1 MPWAWRS
8 RRRARIAPRAESR
21 RVPDSLSTPSDSSP
35 AVDTLTAARGL
46 GLRAR
51 LLLMVLVALTPPTI
65 IAVFFDVRAS
75 GSYRVALLALSLA
88 LSLGLAYAVGS
99 MIVTAV
105 ESLTADA
112 HALAAGVSGHR
123 STIRSSDEIGL
134 LALALNQM
142 ADTVE
147 RRNAALADN
156 ERRYRFLFE
165 SNPLPMWAWD
175 AETTNILAVNEAA
188 IEKYGYD
195 RDTFLF
201 KRIVDLLDPEELPR
215 FSDAR
220 LPFSEARQNAG
231 TWMHRTAVGQRIEM
245 EVITTSS
252 RRLGRASWLS
262 VGIDVTA
269 RREAERALSR
279 SEEQLRQSQK
289 MEAIGTFAGGISH
302 DFSNLLTGMLGYCDL
317 LLMQLPADSVVR
329 EAVGEVRALAVR
341 GTELSRQILA
351 MSRRRMLQPTTL
363 DPNEVVRGLDRLL
376 RRVIGENIE
385 VAIELDSDV
394 GTLHA
399 DAAQLEQTL
408 LNLVSNARDAMPQG
422 GRLTV
427 TTAVLDAS
435 EIRRL
440 RLDKQQEWMAIRVRD
455 EGMGMSE
462 EVRQHIFEPF
472 FTTKPKGKGSGLG
485 LALASNVMDQLG
497 GEIRVDSAPGEG
509 TTMHL
514 LLPRRAGTVAVASV
528 LDEPPEQL
536 DGQETVLLSEDEAA
550 VRAVAVAAL
559 ERRGYRVLAAADGEG
574 ALALSHAFPGPI
586 DLLVTD
592 VVMPGMNGRE
602 LADRLTQSRPGVQ
615 VLYVSGYTED
625 SELLAGLTAETR
637 SLLPKPFTSLDLARR
652 VRAALDGARE
662 SRRAPTG

>member
-8 RRRARIAPRAESR
+8 RRRARIAPRAESC

-75 GSYRVALLALSLA
+75 GSYRIALLALSLA

-215 FSDAR
+215 FSGAR
-220 LPFSEARQNAG
+220 LPFSEARQTAG

-302 DFSNLLTGMLGYCDL
+302 DFNNLLTGMLGYCDL
-317 LLMQLPADSVVR
+317 LLTQLPADSMVR
-329 EAVGEVRALAVR
+329 EDVGEIRALAVR

-351 MSRRRMLQPTTL
+351 MSRRQMLQPTML
-363 DPNEVVRGLDRLL
+363 DPNEMVRGLDRLL
-376 RRVIGENIE
+376 RRLIGGNIE
-385 VAIELDSDV
+385 VAIELDNAV
-394 GTLHA
+394 GTVHA

-408 LNLVSNARDAMPQG
+408 LNLVSNARDAMPHG
-422 GRLTV
+422 GRLTIA
-427 TTAVLDAS
+427 TAVLDAT

-455 EGMGMSE
+455 DGLGMSE
-462 EVRQHIFEPF
+462 QVRQHIFEPF

-514 LLPRRAGTVAVASV
+514 LLPRRAGTVAVAAV

-550 VRAVAVAAL
+550 VRTVAVAAL

-602 LADRLTQSRPGVQ
+602 LADRLTRSRPGVQ

-652 VRAALDGARE
+652 VRAALDEARE